1 MEENYKGSLME
12 FCAKNK
18 KLPPRF
24 EITKEDGPPHDRVFV
39 CQVSIDGE
47 MVGEAEGKSKKLAE
61 KEAAKKALQAVGNKN
76 PKNYIDL
83 LHKYSQKKKQVFNF
97 DQVSHAGPSHNPEF
111 IYRVISGDR
120 QFTPS
125 SAKSSKKQAKNEAA
139 YLALQEI
146 KREAP
151 DDLQDLPEIFIDCSA
166 SENSSLSGSAGGDI
180 NGNKSLSENGFSDS
194 TSTTSENTYFE
205 TLNRFCQKR
214 NWTFGFLNTGQSVTG
229 QITQFSCSAQ
239 IGNKTYPQSSMKN
252 TKKLARKEAAFLAL
266 KELKN
271 EYPHDIPDLPN
282 IFIDNSVTGQ
292 PRVSSLISKFCIQPS
307 SESGLHSS
315 ATPSSES
322 TPNSPALSPSNVPS
336 ALAAFDRIT
345 KLDKGAYGQVVKA
358 RKKIDDRFYAVK
370 KVQVKDDK
378 VQEEVKALAQLEHQ
392 HIVRYY
398 NAWFG
403 QDDFPDFSESS
414 SGSRDC
420 SRKEWLCLYIQME
433 LCENGS
439 LKSWIKKRNNQNK
452 VNKTESLDIFHQI
465 IEGVR
470 YIHLQKLIHRDLKPA
485 NILFNKDMIVKIG
498 DFGLV
503 TRMTGEEE
511 TKALERTR
519 RTGTPTYMAPEQ
531 RSIKYENEVD
541 IFPLGLILFE
551 LLWIFYS
558 DHEKAKLFENIK
570 DSGFPSEFEE
580 QNPVEKREI
589 IKMLSQDPKKRPS
602 AEDLSKS
609 FQRLKKFDSQTL

>member
-1 MEENYKGSLME
+1 
-12 FCAKNK
+12 
-18 KLPPRF
+18 
-24 EITKEDGPPHDRVFV
+24 
-39 CQVSIDGE
+39 
-47 MVGEAEGKSKKLAE
+47 
-61 KEAAKKALQAVGNKN
+61 
-76 PKNYIDL
+76 
-83 LHKYSQKKKQVFNF
+83 
-97 DQVSHAGPSHNPEF
+97 
-111 IYRVISGDR
+111 
-120 QFTPS
+120 
-125 SAKSSKKQAKNEAA
+125 
-139 YLALQEI
+139 
-146 KREAP
+146 
-151 DDLQDLPEIFIDCSA
+151 
-166 SENSSLSGSAGGDI
+166 
-180 NGNKSLSENGFSDS
+180 
-194 TSTTSENTYFE
+194 
-205 TLNRFCQKR
+205 
-214 NWTFGFLNTGQSVTG
+214 
-229 QITQFSCSAQ
+229 
-239 IGNKTYPQSSMKN
+239 MKN

-271 EYPHDIPDLPN
+271 EYPHDIPHQQHSKEHLWIHKVLSANFAFSHRQKVDCTAVPPPVLSQTTSG
-282 IFIDNSVTGQ
+282 FDVNSFTTIEHQ
-292 PRVSSLISKFCIQPS
+292 
-307 SESGLHSS
+307 
-315 ATPSSES
+315 S
-322 TPNSPALSPSNVPS
+322 TPNSPALSPSNVPRGGCGLRCSLLECYKKVLKMVAILYIGKTS

-558 DHEKAKLFENIK
+558 DHEKAK
-570 DSGFPSEFEE
+570 
-580 QNPVEKREI
+580 KREI